1 MNEFE
6 IFGKQ
11 MIGMLKVMK
20 KTLPMMSQIR
30 LKTTHNKVVL
40 GQYYKKQRR
49 WQKSNK

>member
-11 MIGMLKVMK
+11 ITGMLKLMR
-20 KTLPMMSQIR
+20 KTLPMMSQIK
-30 LKTTHNKVVL
+30 LDTKYNKIIR
-40 GQYYKKQRR
+40 GEYYKKQRR